1 MFLATRWLCSTQ
13 HPGLTNDDPLRIL
26 DNCSD
31 ISKQDQREQ
40 WKKLQLKYLNIK
52 EQNYSTI
59 IANKVSD
66 FLLHFWTTHLFST
79 LWTRFKQSACCSIV
93 GWLVVGKSPFLL
105 GVRLSIMSK
114 LLCHFYLMPDSLS
127 INMKISEKDV
137 QLLQLLGDV

>member
-1 MFLATRWLCSTQ
+1 MFLPTRWLCSTQ

-59 IANKVSD
+59 D
-66 FLLHFWTTHLFST
+66 GQQGF
-79 LWTRFKQSACCSIV
+79 
-93 GWLVVGKSPFLL
+93 
-105 GVRLSIMSK
+105 
-114 LLCHFYLMPDSLS
+114 
-127 INMKISEKDV
+127 
-137 QLLQLLGDV
+137 